1 MFWIFFF
8 VFLAL
13 NLLGTKLGFSG
24 YDLWVFTWLNA
35 LIIFLPSMFRDLRK
49 ARATIT
55 NAAAE
60 TEEISEAQ
68 RSLFPP
74 ARGPTSP

>member
-1 MFWIFFF
+1 MFWIFL
-8 VFLAL
+8 LAFMAL
-13 NLLGTKLGFSG
+13 QLLGTYLGFSG
-24 YDLWVFTWLNA
+24 YELWVFTWLNV
-35 LIIFLPSMFRDLRK
+35 LILFMPSLFRDLRK
-49 ARATIT
+49 ARAAII
-55 NAAAE
+55 NAAPE